1 MLLAVGVVRVE
12 AADVVQSGL
21 LLVAFGDFGECS
33 CCGLMNIAEEKINIW
48 KNDFAMMPCS

>member
-1 MLLAVGVVRVE
+1 MLLAVDVVKVE

-33 CCGLMNIAEEKINIW
+33 CCGLMNITEEKIIIL
-48 KNDFAMMPCS
+48 KNELISQ

>member
-21 LLVAFGDFGECS
+21 LVAFGDFGECS
-33 CCGLMNIAEEKINIW
+33 CCGLMNKAEEK
-48 KNDFAMMPCS
+48 K

>member
-1 MLLAVGVVRVE
+1 MLLVVGAVRVG

-48 KNDFAMMPCS
+48 TNELILQ